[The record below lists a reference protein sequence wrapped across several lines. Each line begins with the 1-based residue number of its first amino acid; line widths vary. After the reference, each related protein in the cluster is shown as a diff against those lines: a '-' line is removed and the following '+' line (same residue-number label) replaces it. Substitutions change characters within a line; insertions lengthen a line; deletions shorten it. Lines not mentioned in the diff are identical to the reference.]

1 MFVLS
6 RFRLLRAALP
16 AALALLFLSKAT
28 AQTAPSPP
36 STEPDRALIDEA
48 VAQARS
54 LPDLNTLI
62 IAHNGVVLAEHA
74 FRGPPPDRAVNI
86 KSASKTIMSALVGA
100 AIDRGVLQGVDQP
113 VASILA
119 QSIPQ
124 NANERIRRVTVGDL
138 LSMRAGLERT
148 SGRNYGAWV
157 SSRNWVQ
164 YALSRPFVDEP
175 GGRML
180 YSTGSTHL
188 LSAALTRAS
197 RCSTLELA
205 RAWLGEPL
213 GISIPPWTRDPQG
226 VYLGGNEMALSPRAL
241 LRFGDM
247 YRQGG
252 MIDGKRILPA
262 SWVTQSWQ
270 PHTASPFTGDGYGYG
285 WFIRTMRG
293 HPVSYAWGYGGQML
307 YVSPSLG
314 LTVVMTSNPA
324 EPSREDNYIGQLHA
338 LVAERIVPAVAP
350 KEDEPERTGGITRPE
365 AAAPAAEAEP
375 SRAR

>member
-6 RFRLLRAALP
+6 RFHLLRAALP
-16 AALALLFLSKAT
+16 AALATFALSDAA
-28 AQTAPSPP
+28 AQTAPS
-36 STEPDRALIDEA
+36 SPDPALIDEA
-48 VAQARS
+48 VEQARS
-54 LPDLNTLI
+54 LPNLNTLI

-74 FRGPPPDRAVNI
+74 FRGPSPDRAVNI

-119 QSIPQ
+119 QSILPD
-124 NANERIRRVTVGDL
+124 ADERIRRVTVGDL

-197 RCSTLELA
+197 RRSTLELA

-213 GISIPPWTRDPQG
+213 GISVPPWTRDPQG
-226 VYLGGNEMALSPRAL
+226 IYLGGNEMALSPRAL
-241 LRFGDM
+241 LRFGEM

-252 MIDGKRILPA
+252 MIDGKRILPE

-270 PHTASPFTGDGYGYG
+270 QRTTSPFTGDGYGYG

-307 YVSPSLG
+307 YVAPSLG
-314 LTVVMTSNPA
+314 LTVVMTSNPT

-350 KEDEPERTGGITRPE
+350 KGDEPERTGGITRPE
-365 AAAPAAEAEP
+365 AAAPAAEAELSP
-375 SRAR
+375 AR